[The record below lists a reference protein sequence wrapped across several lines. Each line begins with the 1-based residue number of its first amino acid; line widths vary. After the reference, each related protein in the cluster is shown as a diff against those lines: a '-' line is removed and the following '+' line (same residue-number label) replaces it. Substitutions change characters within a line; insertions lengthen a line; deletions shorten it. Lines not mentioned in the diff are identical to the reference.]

1 MSISVTERQLDER
14 HRVTVPANFASNL
27 KDGGK
32 VVVVSYDNQAVIIT
46 PDRRVADELSAL
58 LRQNE
63 TKRKLEALKEWEILI
78 DKAGLSKLTA
88 DKIDRAVGKA
98 IRRPKKL

>member
-1 MSISVTERQLDER
+1 MSITVTERQLDEK
-14 HRVTVPANFASNL
+14 HRITVPANFASNL
-27 KDGGK
+27 KEGGK
-32 VVVVSYDNQAVIIT
+32 VIIVSYEDQAVIIT
-46 PDRRVADELSAL
+46 QDKRVADELFAQ

-63 TKRKLEALKEWEILI
+63 VKRKMGALDEWENLI

-88 DKIDRAVGKA
+88 RNIDRAVEKA